1 MALVPKEELGWL
13 RGQAVSSGSVAWQL
27 GYPRQEGPQ
36 LTDSLEERIRERSSG
51 TDGPIRKVEKREVVR
66 CP

>member
-13 RGQAVSSGSVAWQL
+13 RGQAVSSGGGARQL
-27 GYPRQEGPQ
+27 RYLRQEGPQ
-36 LTDSLEERIRERSSG
+36 LTDSLEERIRERSAG